1 MEPRP
6 ANNLIWGW
14 VSSPNTRGTINILY
28 SSLSTIYLCTWTSIC
43 LNLPRPGEKRGWRF
57 LLYKFRW
64 QLITIF
70 FPEVV
75 VATAAEQW
83 LSAYQSVRTFATL
96 GHTDWTIRH
105 GFYADMGGVKVA
117 PPDIAPFPV
126 DSQQLAFLV
135 AHNYL
140 SMPKIS
146 TGDICE
152 VNKAD
157 GFARIIT
164 FVQIAWFCVSCVG
177 RGKEH
182 IGLSPLELTTLAF
195 IVCTLHNYF
204 FWYFKPL
211 DPPSSKILDMA
222 VPIAQVWRN
231 AGVNYSYSRT
241 PLDFVKPPPDP
252 KSLITPFWFGFGVVF
267 DFGED
272 TGPRPVQTMAN
283 SRVLPPEGVSW
294 GMMLYLIVFQVMY
307 YGLHL
312 AVGWMVSFPSMVE
325 WYLWTISNL
334 VDLGLIGVYVL
345 ALPLGTYFA
354 PSIGQFVFH
363 RQASSILE
371 VASMLPYWAKLLIH
385 GPFVFAYIV
394 ARALILTESIIS
406 LRALPAVVY
415 QDIKWSAFL
424 PHI

>member
-6 ANNLIWGW
+6 ADNLIWGW
-14 VSSPNTRGTINILY
+14 VSPTNTRGTADILY

-43 LNLPRPGEKRGWRF
+43 LNLPRPGEHQGWRF

-70 FPEVV
+70 FPEVI

-83 LSAYQSVRTFATL
+83 LSAYQSVRIFAAL
-96 GHTDWTIRH
+96 GHTGWTVRH
-105 GFYADMGGVKVA
+105 GFFADMGGIKVA
-117 PPDIAPFPV
+117 PPDITPFPV

-135 AHNYL
+135 AQGYL
-140 SMPKIS
+140 PMPTIS
-146 TGDICE
+146 TGDICA

-157 GFARIIT
+157 GFARTIT
-164 FVQIAWFCVSCVG
+164 IAQMVWFCLSCVG
-177 RGKEH
+177 RGVER

-195 IVCTLHNYF
+195 IICTLHNYF

-211 DPPSSKILDMA
+211 DPPSPMVLDMV
-222 VPIAQVWRN
+222 VPIAQVCRS
-231 AGVNYSYSRT
+231 AGVNDSYSRT
-241 PLDFVKPPPDP
+241 PLDFVKPLPDP

-267 DFGED
+267 DSGEEA
-272 TGPRPVQTMAN
+272 GPRPTQTLAN
-283 SRVLPPEGVSW
+283 SRVLPPKGVSW
-294 GMMLYLIVFQVMY
+294 GMMFYLIFFQVMY

-312 AVGWMVSFPSMVE
+312 VVGWMLAFPSTVE

-334 VDLGLIGVYVL
+334 ADLGLIGVYIL
-345 ALPLGTYFA
+345 ALPLGTCFA
-354 PSIGQFVFH
+354 PFIGKFVFH
-363 RQASSILE
+363 KQASSILE

-385 GPFVFAYIV
+385 GPFVLAYIV

-406 LRALPAVVY
+406 LRALPAAVY
-415 QDIKWSAFL
+415 QDVNWSASL